1 MTVEKIEVENFRN
14 LESQTIDLDK
24 KCTLFYGDNGQG
36 KTNILE
42 AVWLMSCGKSFR
54 ALQDREMI
62 NFESTKANVK
72 LYCDDDL
79 RKVNFEARLFTDKK
93 KEIYINNERVKKN
106 TELLGNLV
114 SVLFI
119 PDHLNMVKGSPENR
133 RRFLDVSLC
142 QQSKSYFQ
150 NLKEYN
156 KLLDGRNQLLKQLA
170 KNEGNLDVLDV
181 WDEALAQRCV
191 KISLKRQEY
200 INALEII
207 AKINHKEIS
216 DNKEDMSLYYETLFD
231 EMTSPENMYAE
242 YLYKLKENRQNDIW
256 QGNTSLGCHR
266 DDLDI
271 TLNGISLKKYGS
283 EGQKRSAVITLKLAE
298 GAIIEES
305 MQVKPIFLLDD
316 VLSELDGKRR
326 EYIISSIKDFQV
338 IITDCT
344 QSFQKGKAVY
354 RVKNGRVYGE

>member
-1 MTVEKIEVENFRN
+1 MTVEKIEVNGFRN
-14 LESQTIDLDK
+14 LVSQTIELDK
-24 KCTLFYGDNGQG
+24 RCTLFYGDNGQG

-62 NFESTKANVK
+62 NFEQTKAFVK
-72 LYCDDDL
+72 LCCDDDY

-93 KEIYINNERVKKN
+93 KEIYINNEKKKKN
-106 TELLGNLV
+106 SELLGNLV

-170 KNEGNLDVLDV
+170 KNEGDLGVLDV
-181 WDEALAQRCV
+181 WDEAMAQRCV
-191 KISLKRQEY
+191 KISLKRQDY
-200 INALEII
+200 INSLDTI

-216 DNKEDMSLYYETLFD
+216 NDKEEMSLYYESFFD
-231 EMTSPENMYAE
+231 EINSPENMYEE
-242 YLYKLKENRQNDIW
+242 YLYKLKESRQQDIW

-266 DDLDI
+266 DDMDI
-271 TLNGISLKKYGS
+271 TLNGLSLRKYGS

-298 GAIIEES
+298 GAIIEET
-305 MQVKPIFLLDD
+305 MHVKPIFLLDD

-326 EYIISSIKDFQV
+326 DYIISSIKDFQV

-344 QSFQKGKAVY
+344 QSFEKSKAVY